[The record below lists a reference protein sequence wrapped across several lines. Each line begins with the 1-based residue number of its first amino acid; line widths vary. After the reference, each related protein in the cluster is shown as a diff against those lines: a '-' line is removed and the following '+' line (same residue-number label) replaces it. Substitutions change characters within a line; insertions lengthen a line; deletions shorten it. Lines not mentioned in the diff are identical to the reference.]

1 MSKAEHIMDKSI
13 LTKQAQ
19 QNLQDLADY
28 LKAYAAKRSSEEVNE
43 PTAAFGMG
51 RFFNDE
57 LDKTAHQCGT
67 SACAVGHYAIM
78 REFECTEVS
87 VIDKNLCELSWHKF
101 SEEHIG
107 VASHNEQAPI
117 WDWLFSGRW
126 QVYDDTPLGAAARIE
141 YFLENGVPD
150 EFTRQHAFDVDV
162 IFAGGCYGRG
172 IIAKYLP
179 RRQALEAEYLT
190 VA

>member
-1 MSKAEHIMDKSI
+1 MRHIS
-13 LTKQAQ
+13 L
-19 QNLQDLADY
+19 
-28 LKAYAAKRSSEEVNE
+28 
-43 PTAAFGMG
+43 
-51 RFFNDE
+51 
-57 LDKTAHQCGT
+57 CGWPLRHH
-67 SACAVGHYAIM
+67 AGVVDHVYGN
-78 REFECTEVS
+78 F
-87 VIDKNLCELSWHKF
+87 SWWHEF